1 MTHDVHLDHECRIS
15 LAETALEHVERLEI
29 VRLAG
34 MAAAEIG
41 GLGAI
46 HVAQSRHGTNR
57 RPVGA

>member
-1 MTHDVHLDHECRIS
+1 MTHDVRLDYECRTN
-15 LAETALEHVERLEI
+15 LAETALVRVERLEI

-34 MAAAEIG
+34 MAAAAIG
-41 GLGAI
+41 GRGAI

>member
-1 MTHDVHLDHECRIS
+1 MTHDVQLDHECRIS
-15 LAETALEHVERLEI
+15 LAETALERVERLEM

-34 MAAAEIG
+34 MAAAAIG

-46 HVAQSRHGTNR
+46 RVAQSRHGTNR